1 MTKLYFDK
9 TLINSDVIPNL
20 EKSIKYISLVNNTSL
35 TVPSNF
41 RYGSY
46 LKQVFNNTSGIKN
59 DLLKQKNIMLKS
71 CDEYQ
76 KVINNNSRDIESIA
90 NIDIQLEKHMIN

>member
-9 TLINSDVIPNL
+9 TLINREVIPNL
-20 EKSIKYISLVNNTSL
+20 EKSIKYISFVNNTSL

-46 LKQVFNNTSGIKN
+46 LKKVFSNTSEIKN
-59 DLLKQKNIMLKS
+59 DLLKQKNVMIKS

-76 KVINNNSRDIESIA
+76 SVINNNSRDIESIL
-90 NIDIQLEKHMIN
+90 NVEIPLEKHMIN